1 MRRIT
6 AIAML
11 GLSLMLAGCGV
22 LPGIGPD
29 PRVDAT
35 PVATV
40 VCPET
45 FEEGYAEA
53 GLVPPGFAAVAVLR
67 CDPYASQEESDG
79 IWSGV
84 LLQRLEGDLEP
95 VLAALATPS
104 DPRSLGPCTT
114 IGYVSPELW
123 VEGADGRVVRVA
135 IASDGCGAPKAT
147 GLGSALDALT
157 VVDETFTP
165 ASLIESTAA
174 KDASCASQAGMLVLA
189 GLDDVSGEQSE
200 AVAPDTR
207 GLGEDSLIPYELP
220 GWPDASAVNGARL
233 CDYVATV
240 ASSNAP
246 ALAGH
251 DSVFVGMR
259 ELSAAD
265 AQAVAAAAPLA
276 PAAPSCID
284 VATKLVVVQPTLT
297 SGDAPRFTVELDG
310 CQRLVDPSFQAR
322 IASAELLALLTAEG

>member
-1 MRRIT
+1 MRCIT
-6 AIAML
+6 AMAML
-11 GLSLMLAGCGV
+11 GLCLVLAGCGV
-22 LPGIGPD
+22 IPGVGPD
-29 PRVDAT
+29 PRVEAT

-45 FEEGYAEA
+45 YEEGYAEA
-53 GLVPPGFAAVAVLR
+53 GLVPPGFTAVAVLR
-67 CDPYASQEESDG
+67 CDPYTSREDGDG
-79 IWSGV
+79 IWAGA

-123 VEGADGRVVRVA
+123 MEGADGRVVRVA
-135 IASDGCGAPKAT
+135 VASDGCGAPKAT
-147 GLGSALDALT
+147 GLESALDGLT

-174 KDASCASQAGMLVLA
+174 KEAGCASQAGMLVLA
-189 GLDDVSGEQSE
+189 GLDEVSGEQTD
-200 AVAPDTR
+200 AVVSDAQ
-207 GLGEDSLIPYELP
+207 GIGEDALIPYESL

-233 CDYVATV
+233 CDYVDTV
-240 ASSNAP
+240 ASTNSP
-246 ALAGH
+246 ALAGN

-259 ELSAAD
+259 QLATAE
-265 AQAVAAAAPLA
+265 AQAVIAYARLA
-276 PAAPSCID
+276 PAAPSCSD
-284 VATKLVVVQPTLT
+284 VAMKLVVVQPSLA
-297 SGDAPRFTVELDG
+297 SGDAPPFTVELDG

-322 IASAELLALLTAEG
+322 IASAELLVLLTTEG